1 LVLSPVVINV
11 SSGLADRPHPS
22 TAPCVA
28 AGAFLPYHRSCHQR
42 AASRRLGVDR
52 PDFGRGGF
60 SLGRFHI
67 IKTENI
73 SDNVLK
79 ITAPEKGLGAHDAAV
94 LMIDTSIIR
103 VISTVPALLGTEH
116 SRCSGQEA
124 G

>member
-1 LVLSPVVINV
+1 MYQAASPTARTPARPLAWLLVRFCRIIGP
-11 SSGLADRPHPS
+11 
-22 TAPCVA
+22 
-28 AGAFLPYHRSCHQR
+28 CHQR

-60 SLGRFHI
+60 SLGRFHM

-116 SRCSGQEA
+116 SRWAGQEA